1 MYMPNYEALW
11 DIYHFLITIN
21 GILSDKSDIT
31 VLNPSKKCPVIK
43 DTQNMWSLHDTM
55 FNLK

>member
-1 MYMPNYEALW
+1 MYMPIYEALW
-11 DIYHFLITIN
+11 DIYHFWMTIN
-21 GILSDKSDIT
+21 GILSDKSDK
-31 VLNPSKKCPVIK
+31 SFQKCPVIK